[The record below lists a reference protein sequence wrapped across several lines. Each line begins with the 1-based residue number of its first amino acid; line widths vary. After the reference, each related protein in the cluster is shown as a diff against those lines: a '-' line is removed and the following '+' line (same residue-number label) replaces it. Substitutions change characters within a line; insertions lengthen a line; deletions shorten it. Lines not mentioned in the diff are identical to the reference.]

1 MSPKKQKKKQ
11 RQNSI
16 AFMYP
21 ASMAECKC
29 QISFDKRFFF
39 VTLLHVIR
47 TLSKNPE
54 KKLIGQ
60 DPWRSLRVI
69 EENSLFVWESFCG
82 C

>member
-1 MSPKKQKKKQ
+1 MSPKKAKQKQ

-21 ASMAECKC
+21 ARMAECKC

-47 TLSKNPE
+47 TLSKNPR
-54 KKLIGQ
+54 KK
-60 DPWRSLRVI
+60 
-69 EENSLFVWESFCG
+69 N
-82 C
+82 